1 MNKKVIELN
10 YGAKIKP
17 DGKGF
22 LITFRDIPN
31 AFTYGDSYDEALF
44 NAREVLDLML
54 LDHIEKGERI
64 PRPSN
69 LRKGEMLIA
78 PSPDVAAPVLLH
90 LLRSEIKRSM
100 GQVAKTMHV
109 PYQSYQR
116 MESGKNLTMKSI
128 KRAAE
133 AMGAIVEIR
142 IRKIDNLA
150 YYMHKN

>member
-1 MNKKVIELN
+1 MSKNIIELC

-17 DGKGF
+17 DGKVY

-31 AFTYGDSYDEALF
+31 AFTNGNTYDEAIF

-54 LDHIEKGERI
+54 LDRIEKSEKIPMPSLLRRGEI
-64 PRPSN
+64 P
-69 LRKGEMLIA
+69 IT

-90 LLRSEIKRSM
+90 LLRSETKRSM
-100 GQVAKTMHV
+100 GEVARTMHV

-116 MESGKNLTMKSI
+116 MESGKNLTMKSV

-142 IRKIDNLA
+142 LRKIDA
-150 YYMHKN
+150 GIRSVHKN